1 MRKKEPDARRRGMIK
16 KRGLN
21 LVVGFADLAALLQT
35 TTLLHPNL
43 FNLSLGRQGS

>member
-1 MRKKEPDARRRGMIK
+1 MRKKEPDVRRMGMIK

-21 LVVGFADLAALLQT
+21 LVVGLADLAALLQT

-43 FNLSLGRQGS
+43 LNLPLGRQGS